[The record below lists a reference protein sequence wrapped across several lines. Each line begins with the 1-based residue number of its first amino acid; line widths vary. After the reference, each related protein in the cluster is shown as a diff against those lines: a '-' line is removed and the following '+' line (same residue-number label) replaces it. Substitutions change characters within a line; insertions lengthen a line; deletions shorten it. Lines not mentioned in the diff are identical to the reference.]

1 MNNKSK
7 HSESAVS
14 PVVGVMLMLV
24 VTIIIAAVVAAF
36 AGGLAETSSTAPQIS
51 MTADATYDESV
62 DLYFKGGDTLS
73 SKVIEI
79 KTTPKTGDYVDMVS
93 TVDLSKAILGSTGKP
108 LIEEVEQPDTG
119 FGVWYKTVYQS
130 ISTGDSVT
138 IQWADAFTPSSYA
151 PSSGDLLEIAI
162 YDTSSGKP
170 IVTKTVTVQ

>member
-7 HSESAVS
+7 HPESAVS

-62 DLYFKGGDTLS
+62 VLYFKGGDTLS
-73 SKVIEI
+73 SKLIEI
-79 KTTPKTGDYVDMVS
+79 KTTPKTGTYVDMVS
-93 TVDLSKAILGSTGKP
+93 TVNLSKAILGSTGNP
-108 LIEEVEQPDTG
+108 LKDVVDEWTTN
-119 FGVWYKTVYQS
+119 YAS
-130 ISTGDSVT
+130 INTGDSVT
-138 IQWADAFTPSSYA
+138 IQWDDAFTPSSYA
-151 PSSGDLLEIAI
+151 PSSGDLLEIVI

-170 IVTKTVTVQ
+170 IATKTVTVR